1 MRDFKK
7 TETGNYFTGGQREC
21 SCRYAGGRKRIYRA
35 AGMFMLLAALCFI
48 MNPGDRIY
56 AGEKEFKE
64 CSVAEICSAGQIRET
79 GAGYTEKVTSSYKDK
94 GGTVFYFRFTLD
106 TDAWVYFSGNYSL
119 YSHDGAGTHVDIYS
133 DSAMSSRTGSYG
145 WGYWEHDHEFT
156 GFLGAGTYY
165 AEAVTKQEN
174 YQGDFTGN
182 VNITAA
188 AIPVKVLFDFD
199 VEVSSGWKSAD
210 VSITDALGSFAKNV
224 QYQKGNVSL
233 NNVYGRKYWKRR
245 LMDDYYSSEPEGAVL
260 LSADS
265 GRYAFQAAANG
276 YYTVMAE
283 DISGSRYSSA
293 VKISG
298 IDDRRP
304 SVSGVKNGKTYKKAV
319 RIKFSDN
326 QSGIKKAELN
336 GKNISSG
343 KKIAADGAYRLA
355 VYDKAG
361 NIRVIRFCIRK

>member
-1 MRDFKK
+1 MRNYMQS
-7 TETGNYFTGGQREC
+7 ETGNDFTDGRREC
-21 SCRYAGGRKRIYRA
+21 RFHDVGGKKKKYKA
-35 AGMFMLLAALCFI
+35 AGLLMLFAVLCFI
-48 MNPGDRIY
+48 VNHGDRIY
-56 AGEKEFKE
+56 AREKEFKE
-64 CSVAEICSAGQIRET
+64 CSVAKIRSAGQIRET
-79 GAGYTEKVTSSYKDK
+79 GAGYTENVTASYKE
-94 GGTVFYFRFTLD
+94 GAVFYFRFTLD

-145 WGYWEHDHEFT
+145 WGYWEYGREFT
-156 GFLGAGTYY
+156 GFLDAGTYY

-188 AIPVKVLFDFD
+188 AIPVKDIFAFD
-199 VEVSSGWKSAD
+199 VEVSSGWKSAE
-210 VSITDALGSFAKNV
+210 VSIADALGSFAKNV
-224 QYQKGNVSL
+224 QYRKGNVNL
-233 NNVYGRKYWKRR
+233 KNVYGRKYWKRR

-260 LSADS
+260 LSADN
-265 GRYAFQAAANG
+265 GRYAFQAAVNG

-298 IDDRRP
+298 MDDRKP
-304 SVSGVKNGKTYKKAV
+304 SVSGVKNGKIYKKAV
-319 RIKFSDN
+319 RIKFSDS

-336 GKNISSG
+336 GKSISSG
-343 KKIAADGAYRLA
+343 KKVTAAGSYRLV

-361 NIRVIRFCIRK
+361 NRRVVRFCIRK